1 MRFESFH
8 QKLKKVAKQCLNFKN
23 IALTVASRV
32 QLGKRNEV
40 SEGSCLS
47 ETETFGETRIINL
60 FSLRDEVTNFL
71 ETELNFD
78 SNQQLYSV
86 SFVQMVY
93 IIVVT

>member
-32 QLGKRNEV
+32 QLGKRNEF

-71 ETELNFD
+71 DTELNFD